1 LERLYECM
9 YIVEPETVDEAL
21 DAVRERIGT
30 VLTQLGGKIDLNES
44 WERRALAYEVAGV
57 NRGTYCLIY
66 FNAEGDLIDA
76 FKRELDLDEDIIR
89 YGIFMANPKAMWKPV
104 VPEEPTPE
112 AEAAPADDAPA
123 AAEEAPV
130 EAAPAD
136 DAPAAAEET
145 PVEAAPADDAPAVA
159 EEAPVEAAPADD
171 APAVAE
177 EAPVEAAPEET
188 PAGTPAE
195 EPQAE

>member
-1 LERLYECM
+1 MERLYECM

-66 FNAEGDLIDA
+66 FNAEGDVIDA

-89 YGIFMANPKAMWKPV
+89 YGIVIANPKAMWKPV

-123 AAEEAPV
+123 TAEEAPA

-136 DAPAAAEET
+136 DAPAAAEEA
-145 PVEAAPADDAPAVA
+145 PAEAAPEATA
-159 EEAPVEAAPADD
+159 EEAP
-171 APAVAE
+171 AE
-177 EAPVEAAPEET
+177 TPEET
-188 PAGTPAE
+188 PAETPAE
-195 EPQAE
+195 EPKAE

>member
-1 LERLYECM
+1 MERLYECM

-30 VLTQLGGKIDLNES
+30 VLTQLGGKIDLNEN

-57 NRGTYCLIY
+57 NRGTYCLMY
-66 FNAEGDLIDA
+66 FNAEGDVIDA

-89 YGIFMANPKAMWKPV
+89 YGIVIANPKAMWKPV

-123 AAEEAPV
+123 TAEEAPAEAAPADDAPATAEAAPA

-136 DAPAAAEET
+136 DAPAAAEEA
-145 PVEAAPADDAPAVA
+145 PAEAAPEATA
-159 EEAPVEAAPADD
+159 EEAP
-171 APAVAE
+171 AE
-177 EAPVEAAPEET
+177 TPEET
-188 PAGTPAE
+188 PAETPAE
-195 EPQAE
+195 EPKAE